1 MSQLT
6 TMTITITHDRRMP
19 HQEYARSVDS
29 GLILVGALILGLYF
43 LQLHLVAKLA
53 DEYGRS
59 YSTWFTIALFAPL
72 LSLILV
78 VILGPVRDQHGE

>member
-1 MSQLT
+1 
-6 TMTITITHDRRMP
+6 
-19 HQEYARSVDS
+19 VDS
-29 GLILVGALILGLYF
+29 GPILLGALILSVYF

-59 YSTWFTIALFAPL
+59 YNIWFTFALFAPL

-78 VILGPVRDQHGE
+78 VILGPVRDRHGE